1 MQQRFGKMKGA
12 GIRNVRELLA
22 KSATGTKMVASKA
35 RLVIIT
41 VIGPPAQTIQELVRK
56 ET

>member
-12 GIRNVRELLA
+12 DIRNVRELLA
-22 KSATGTKMVASKA
+22 KSTTGTKMVASKA

-41 VIGPPAQTIQELVRK
+41 VIGPPAKTIQ
-56 ET
+56 

>member
-1 MQQRFGKMKGA
+1 M
-12 GIRNVRELLA
+12 RNVRELLA